1 MQFNVAAVFAVLAS
15 VAAAQQV
22 TVTVTQCEASSSP
35 APVVPV
41 PTAPTYVSQL
51 PPSPTAPTASGVG
64 STGVSTGPQPT
75 GSPIYEGGAA
85 INGASALG
93 MIIAGGVALLI

>member
-1 MQFNVAAVFAVLAS
+1 MTLS
-15 VAAAQQV
+15 
-22 TVTVTQCEASSSP
+22 TVTVYECETSAAPEVP
-35 APVVPV
+35 ATSAP
-41 PTAPTYVSQL
+41 APTYVSQL
-51 PPSPTAPTASGVG
+51 PPSPTAPAPSGTGVG

-93 MIIAGGVALLI
+93 MIIAGGVALVSFIPSI

>member
-1 MQFNVAAVFAVLAS
+1 MQFSAAAIFAVLAS

-22 TVTVTQCEASSSP
+22 TVTVYECETSA

-51 PPSPTAPTASGVG
+51 PPSPTAPAGTAVG

-75 GSPIYEGGAA
+75 GSPIYEGAA
-85 INGASALG
+85 SINGASALG

>member
-1 MQFNVAAVFAVLAS
+1 MQFSAVAIFAVLAS

-22 TVTVTQCEASSSP
+22 TVTVYQCETSA
-35 APVVPV
+35 APV

-51 PPSPTAPTASGVG
+51 PPSPTAPTGTGVG
-64 STGVSTGPQPT
+64 STGVSTGLQPT
-75 GSPIYEGGAA
+75 GSPIYKGAA
-85 INGASALG
+85 SINGASALG